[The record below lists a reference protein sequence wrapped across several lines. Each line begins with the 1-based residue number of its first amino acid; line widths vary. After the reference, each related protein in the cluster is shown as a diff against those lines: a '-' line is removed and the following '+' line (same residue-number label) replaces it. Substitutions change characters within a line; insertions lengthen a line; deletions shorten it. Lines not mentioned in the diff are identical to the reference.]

1 MCLFVCLCPCVRV
14 SVCPCV
20 RVSVCPLSTVQVLVH
35 TGLAYKYELE
45 YLCAFVSC
53 LLILVLK
60 MRIELLC
67 ACNINISLRFTDRR
81 ARSESRLCA
90 MDNFGPLEVL

>member
-1 MCLFVCLCPCVRV
+1 MCLFVCLFV

-20 RVSVCPLSTVQVLVH
+20 QGLVH

-90 MDNFGPLEVL
+90 MDNFRPLEVF

>member
-1 MCLFVCLCPCVRV
+1 MCVPV
-14 SVCPCV
+14 SVSHRLC
-20 RVSVCPLSTVQVLVH
+20 VQVLVRAR
-35 TGLAYKYELE
+35 LAYKYELE
-45 YLCAFVSC
+45 YLCTFVSC

-67 ACNINISLRFTDRR
+67 ACNINLSLRFTDRR

-90 MDNFGPLEVL
+90 MDNFGPLEVF